1 MELTAV
7 FEKLPLRDAALFFM
21 RYDEGYTAAE
31 LAQLTGEPAATV
43 RTRLHRIRRQ
53 LQQALK
59 EE

>member
-1 MELTAV
+1 MWETLYDSFWDKLVRFCYKLT
-7 FEKLPLRDAALFFM
+7 RDEA
-21 RYDEGYTAAE
+21 AAE